1 MRSRLP
7 PPTPASC
14 CNVTP
19 MTDAFRSGFVAII
32 GRPNVGKSTL
42 LNRLVGQKVSIT
54 SHRPQTTRHR
64 ILGIRTTGDAQLVYV
79 DTPGVHGAEPGR
91 QLNRMMNREAGTS
104 LEGVDAVV
112 LVITAEG
119 WTENDEPAL
128 GLARRAQCPVV
139 LVINKVDKLAG
150 RERLLP
156 LIEESQKRL
165 AFVDTVPLSARSGDN
180 VSTLERVIVR
190 LLPEH
195 PPYFESEQVTD
206 RSERFLAAELVR
218 EQIFRGLGQ
227 EIPYAVAVEITEF
240 REEPKHL
247 HIDAVI
253 WVEKEGQKA
262 ILIGK
267 DGERLKSIG
276 RQARLGMQKVF
287 GRKVWL
293 GLWVKVREGW
303 SDDVRALKSLGYG
316 EDG

>member
-1 MRSRLP
+1 MP
-7 PPTPASC
+7 E
-14 CNVTP
+14 VIH
-19 MTDAFRSGFVAII
+19 SGFIAII

-64 ILGIRTTGDAQLVYV
+64 ILGIHTTDRAQLVYV
-79 DTPGVHGAEPGR
+79 DTPGVHRGERGR
-91 QLNRMMNREAGTS
+91 QLNRMMNREASAS
-104 LEGVDAVV
+104 LEGVDVVV
-112 LVITAEG
+112 LVITADG
-119 WTENDEPAL
+119 WNEDDEPAL
-128 GLARRAQCPVV
+128 ELARHAQRPVI
-139 LVINKVDKLAG
+139 LVINKVDKLAD

-165 AFVDTVPLSARSGDN
+165 SFVEIVPLSARGGDN
-180 VSTLERVIVR
+180 VPDLEKVIEQ

-195 PPYFESEQVTD
+195 PPYFGPEQVTD
-206 RSERFLAAELVR
+206 RSERFLAAEFVR
-218 EQIFRGLGQ
+218 EQVFRGLGQ

-267 DGERLKSIG
+267 DGERLKTIG
-276 RQARLGMQKVF
+276 RQARLGMQKAF

-303 SDDVRALKSLGYG
+303 SDDARALKSLGYG

>member
-1 MRSRLP
+1 M
-7 PPTPASC
+7 
-14 CNVTP
+14 P

-64 ILGIRTTGDAQLVYV
+64 VLGIHTTDAAQLVYV
-79 DTPGVHGAEPGR
+79 DTPGVHRGERGR
-91 QLNRMMNREAGTS
+91 QLNRMMNREASVS

-112 LVITAEG
+112 LVITADG
-119 WTENDEPAL
+119 WNENDEPAL
-128 GLARRAQCPVV
+128 DLVRRAQCPVI
-139 LVINKVDKLAG
+139 LAINKVDTLDD

-165 AFVDTVPLSARSGDN
+165 AFVEIVPVSARAGDN
-180 VSTLERVIVR
+180 VPDLEQAIVR

-195 PPYFESEQVTD
+195 PPYFEPDQVTD
-206 RSERFLAAELVR
+206 RSERFLAAEFVR
-218 EQIFRGLGQ
+218 EQVFRGLGQ
-227 EIPYAVAVEITEF
+227 ELPYAVAVEITEF

-276 RQARLGMQKVF
+276 RQARLGMQKAF

-303 SDDVRALKSLGYG
+303 SDDVRALRSLGYG
-316 EDG
+316 EDS

>member
-1 MRSRLP
+1 MP
-7 PPTPASC
+7 E
-14 CNVTP
+14 VIH
-19 MTDAFRSGFVAII
+19 SGFIAII

-64 ILGIRTTGDAQLVYV
+64 ILGIHTTDRAQLVYV
-79 DTPGVHGAEPGR
+79 DTPGVHRGERGR
-91 QLNRMMNREAGTS
+91 QLNRMMNREASAS
-104 LEGVDAVV
+104 LEGVDVVV
-112 LVITAEG
+112 LVITADG
-119 WTENDEPAL
+119 WNEDDEPAL
-128 GLARRAQCPVV
+128 ELARRAQRPVI
-139 LVINKVDKLAG
+139 LVINKVDKLAD

-165 AFVDTVPLSARSGDN
+165 SFVEIVPLSARGGDN
-180 VSTLERVIVR
+180 VPDLEKVIEQ

-195 PPYFESEQVTD
+195 PPYFGPEQVTD
-206 RSERFLAAELVR
+206 RSERFLAAEFVR
-218 EQIFRGLGQ
+218 EQVFRGLGQ

-267 DGERLKSIG
+267 DGERLKTIG
-276 RQARLGMQKVF
+276 RQARLGMQKAF

-303 SDDVRALKSLGYG
+303 SDDARALKSLGYG

>member
-1 MRSRLP
+1 M
-7 PPTPASC
+7 
-14 CNVTP
+14 P
-19 MTDAFRSGFVAII
+19 MPDVFHSGFVAII

-54 SHRPQTTRHR
+54 SHRPQTTRYR
-64 ILGIRTTGDAQLVYV
+64 VLGIHTTDNAQVVYV
-79 DTPGVHGAEPGR
+79 DTPGIHRGERGR
-91 QLNRMMNREAGTS
+91 QLNRMMNREASAS

-112 LVITAEG
+112 LVITADG
-119 WTENDEPAL
+119 WSEDDEPAL
-128 GLARRAQCPVV
+128 ELARRAQCPVI
-139 LVINKVDKLAG
+139 LAINKVDKLAD
-150 RERLLP
+150 RQRLLP

-165 AFVDTVPLSARSGDN
+165 PFVEIVPLSARGGDN
-180 VSTLERVIVR
+180 VPDLEKAIEQ

-195 PPYFESEQVTD
+195 PPYFEAEQITD
-206 RSERFLAAELVR
+206 RSQRFLAAEFVR
-218 EQIFRGLGQ
+218 EQVFRGLGQ

-240 REEPKHL
+240 REESRHL

-267 DGERLKSIG
+267 DGERLKTIG
-276 RQARLGMQKVF
+276 RQARLGMQKAF

-303 SDDVRALKSLGYG
+303 SDDVRALKSLGYD
-316 EDG
+316 EDR

>member
-1 MRSRLP
+1 
-7 PPTPASC
+7 
-14 CNVTP
+14 
-19 MTDAFRSGFVAII
+19 MTEVFRAGFVAII

-54 SHRPQTTRHR
+54 SHRAQTTRHR
-64 ILGIRTTGDAQLVYV
+64 VLGIHTTDTAQFVYV
-79 DTPGVHGAEPGR
+79 DTPGVHRGERGR
-91 QLNRMMNREAGTS
+91 QLNRMMNREASVS

-112 LVITAEG
+112 LVITADG
-119 WTENDEPAL
+119 WNENDEPAL
-128 GLARRAQCPVV
+128 DLVRRAPCPVI
-139 LVINKVDKLAG
+139 LAINKVDKLDD

-165 AFVDTVPLSARSGDN
+165 AFVEIVPLSARAGDN
-180 VSTLERVIVR
+180 VPDLEKAIVR

-195 PPYFESEQVTD
+195 PPYFEPDQVTD
-206 RSERFLAAELVR
+206 RSERFLAAEFVR

-227 EIPYAVAVEITEF
+227 ELPYAVAVEITDF

-267 DGERLKSIG
+267 GGERLKSIG
-276 RQARLGMQKVF
+276 RQARLGMQKAF

-303 SDDVRALKSLGYG
+303 SDDARALRSLGYG
-316 EDG
+316 EDS

>member
-1 MRSRLP
+1 M
-7 PPTPASC
+7 PAKYCSA
-14 CNVTP
+14 TP

-64 ILGIRTTGDAQLVYV
+64 ILGIHTTDAAQLVYV
-79 DTPGVHGAEPGR
+79 DTPGVHRGERGR
-91 QLNRMMNREAGTS
+91 QLNRMMNREASVS

-112 LVITAEG
+112 LVITADG
-119 WTENDEPAL
+119 WNENDEPAL
-128 GLARRAQCPVV
+128 ELVRRAQCPVI
-139 LVINKVDKLAG
+139 LAINKVDKLDD

-165 AFVDTVPLSARSGDN
+165 AFVEIVPLSARAGDN
-180 VSTLERVIVR
+180 VPDLEKAIVR

-195 PPYFESEQVTD
+195 PPYFEPDQVTD
-206 RSERFLAAELVR
+206 RSERFLAAEFVR
-218 EQIFRGLGQ
+218 EQVFRGLGQ
-227 EIPYAVAVEITEF
+227 ELPYAVAVEITEF

-276 RQARLGMQKVF
+276 RQARLGMQKAF

-303 SDDVRALKSLGYG
+303 SDDVRALRSLGYG

>member
-1 MRSRLP
+1 MP
-7 PPTPASC
+7 E
-14 CNVTP
+14 V
-19 MTDAFRSGFVAII
+19 FHSGFVAII

-64 ILGIRTTGDAQLVYV
+64 ILGIHTTDRAQLVYV
-79 DTPGVHGAEPGR
+79 DTPGVHRGERGR
-91 QLNRMMNREAGTS
+91 QLNRMMNREASVS
-104 LEGVDAVV
+104 LEGVDALV
-112 LVITAEG
+112 LVITADG
-119 WTENDEPAL
+119 WNEDDEPAL
-128 GLARRAQCPVV
+128 ELAQRAHCPVI
-139 LVINKVDKLAG
+139 LAINKVDKLAE

-156 LIEESQKRL
+156 LIEESHKRL
-165 AFVDTVPLSARSGDN
+165 PFIEIVPLSARAGDN
-180 VSTLERVIVR
+180 VPDLEKAIVQ

-195 PPYFESEQVTD
+195 PPYFEPEQITD
-206 RSERFLAAELVR
+206 RSERFLAAEFVR
-218 EQIFRGLGQ
+218 EQVFRGLGQ

-267 DGERLKSIG
+267 DGERLKTIG
-276 RQARLGMQKVF
+276 RQARLGMQKAF

>member
-1 MRSRLP
+1 MP
-7 PPTPASC
+7 E
-14 CNVTP
+14 VIH
-19 MTDAFRSGFVAII
+19 SGFIAII

-64 ILGIRTTGDAQLVYV
+64 ILGIHTTDRAQLVYV
-79 DTPGVHGAEPGR
+79 DTPGVHRGERGR
-91 QLNRMMNREAGTS
+91 QLNRMMNREASVS
-104 LEGVDAVV
+104 LEGVDVVV
-112 LVITAEG
+112 LVITADG
-119 WTENDEPAL
+119 WNEDDEPAL
-128 GLARRAQCPVV
+128 ELARRAQRPVI
-139 LVINKVDKLAG
+139 LVINKVDKLAD

-165 AFVDTVPLSARSGDN
+165 SFVEIVPLSARGGDN
-180 VSTLERVIVR
+180 VPDLEKVIEQ

-195 PPYFESEQVTD
+195 PPYFGPEQVTD
-206 RSERFLAAELVR
+206 RSERFLAAEFVR
-218 EQIFRGLGQ
+218 EQVFRGLGQ

-267 DGERLKSIG
+267 DGERLKTIG
-276 RQARLGMQKVF
+276 RQARLGMQKAF

-303 SDDVRALKSLGYG
+303 SDDARALKSLGYG

>member
-1 MRSRLP
+1 
-7 PPTPASC
+7 
-14 CNVTP
+14 

-64 ILGIRTTGDAQLVYV
+64 VLGIHTTDAAQLVYV
-79 DTPGVHGAEPGR
+79 DTPGVHRGERGR
-91 QLNRMMNREAGTS
+91 QLNRMMNREASVS

-112 LVITAEG
+112 LVITADG
-119 WTENDEPAL
+119 WNENDEPAL
-128 GLARRAQCPVV
+128 DLVRRAQCPVI
-139 LVINKVDKLAG
+139 LAINKVDTLDD

-165 AFVDTVPLSARSGDN
+165 AFVEIVPVSARAGDN
-180 VSTLERVIVR
+180 VPDLEQAIVR

-195 PPYFESEQVTD
+195 PPYFEPDQVTD
-206 RSERFLAAELVR
+206 RSERFLAAEFVR
-218 EQIFRGLGQ
+218 EQVFRGLGQ
-227 EIPYAVAVEITEF
+227 ELPYAVAVEITEF

-276 RQARLGMQKVF
+276 RQARLGMQKAF

-303 SDDVRALKSLGYG
+303 SDDVRALRSLGYG
-316 EDG
+316 EDS